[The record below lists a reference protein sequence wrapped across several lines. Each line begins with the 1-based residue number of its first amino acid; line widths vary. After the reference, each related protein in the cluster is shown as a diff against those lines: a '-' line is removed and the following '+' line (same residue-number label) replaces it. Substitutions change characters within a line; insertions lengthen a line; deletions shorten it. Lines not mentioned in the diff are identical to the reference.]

1 MRPTVIAIKSPAF
14 LLVAAC
20 AGAPTPHPGTDPAHM
35 PAASTTTQPTCDDW
49 STRTFFKSA
58 SASLVREC
66 LQAGAN
72 PHNPSP
78 YRSAI
83 LLAAEYATDP
93 LVIALVADAGADPN
107 LRTSNGS
114 TPLHT
119 AAALNPTPGIVDAL
133 VASGADIGARNA
145 HRQTPLHSAWR
156 NPNPAVVRALL
167 LSGADPVATDHH
179 GRFADPTGC
188 LNWNTAVFARLALLT
203 GFERCLARGSDV
215 HARDGD
221 GKTILHHAAAKA
233 DTSVI
238 ALLIRAGADV
248 KARSADGTAPLHEAA
263 RSERPAIVRLLLRAG
278 ADIHALAGLG
288 ATPLHSAAR
297 NEGAEIVTALL
308 DAGAEVDAGAGG
320 YGTPLLYALGH
331 GRNTGINEAPANALL
346 EAGAGVNAA
355 DSDGNTPLLET
366 LSENRPVGAASE
378 FALRLLALG
387 ADPNAGGEYGTTALH
402 LATYNAD
409 PALIRALLAAGADI
423 HARSYRA
430 RSALHAAAEA
440 SSPEII
446 TLLAAAGLDVDG
458 PDEDASTPLHL
469 AVSSRGHRS
478 PPRYREEPTWRSR
491 TFALLEA
498 DADPN
503 VRNGQGDTPLH
514 LAAGRPDTVL
524 VSGLVR
530 AGADVDARNGLGQTP
545 LHKARARSNFA
556 AIAKL
561 VELGADPEARDNA
574 GRIADPV
581 CYWDGGGNPFRSWSF
596 LANAPAESV
605 KGCVESGVPIDAP
618 GLEGVTPL
626 AGMVSTIGCC
636 ADFENVLRELVAA
649 GANVNARDEKG
660 RTPLHRAVFWSHA
673 YAESA
678 LVTVTSALLDAGADP
693 NARDH
698 GGSTPLHAAARAL
711 GRNSTVMP
719 LLAAAGADLDARDHE
734 GRTPLHLAHW
744 GSGYHPDP
752 ARVPTLLRL
761 GADPAARDSAGNSAD
776 PAACERWG
784 AESFFAVATAEIVA
798 GCLADGADARAL
810 VDSSF
815 SIRPFFHAAAR
826 TPDTAVISVLLQ
838 AGADVHGRHGL
849 RRYTPLHTTA
859 EHGTAGVVRAL
870 LEAGADVDAWAA
882 GFLVDH
888 GWSWTPLHLAAGQNP
903 EPGVAAALVG
913 AGADLEAR
921 SREGYTPLHQAATN
935 ANPAVTALLLEAGA
949 DVHAVSWTGE
959 TPLHVAARANSNPAV
974 LNLLLE
980 AGADVNAPD
989 PNGHAPLHKAA
1000 WYSAHPGIVNALIAG
1015 GAHVNA
1021 RDRDGHVPSGRRA
1034 NDRTPLWLASDRM
1047 GRDHPTWNAAVVE
1060 ALVRAG
1066 GNLELPDGAG
1076 RTPLHAAALRHPA
1089 VFPLLLRLGADP
1101 SARDEDGWTPL
1112 DYALKNRS
1120 LEGLEEVRRMREA
1133 SRPGSPPP

>member
-1 MRPTVIAIKSPAF
+1 
-14 LLVAAC
+14 
-20 AGAPTPHPGTDPAHM
+20 M
-35 PAASTTTQPTCDDW
+35 PAASTTTQPTCDAW

-58 SASLVREC
+58 SAALVREC
-66 LQAGAN
+66 LQAGAD

-78 YRSAI
+78 YSSAI
-83 LLAAEYATDP
+83 LLAAQYATDP
-93 LVIALVADAGADPN
+93 LVIALIADAGADPN

-145 HRQTPLHSAWR
+145 DRETPLHSAWR
-156 NPNPAVVRALL
+156 NPNPSVVRALL
-167 LSGADPVATDHH
+167 RSGADPVATDHH

-203 GFERCLARGSDV
+203 GFERCLARAAEV

-221 GKTILHHAAAKA
+221 GRTILHHAAANA

-238 ALLIRAGADV
+238 ALLMRAGADV
-248 KARSADGTAPLHEAA
+248 KARSADGTTPLHEAA
-263 RSERPAIVRLLLRAG
+263 RSEKPAIVRLLLRAG

-331 GRNTGINEAPANALL
+331 GWNTGINEAPANALL
-346 EAGAGVNAA
+346 EAGADVNAA
-355 DSDGNTPLLET
+355 DSDGDTPLLES
-366 LSENRPVGAASE
+366 LLEARPVGAVSE

-387 ADPNAGGEYGTTALH
+387 ADPNAGGEYGITALH

-409 PALIRALLAAGADI
+409 PALIHALVAAGGDI
-423 HARSYRA
+423 HARSYRG

-458 PDEDASTPLHL
+458 PDEESSTPLHL
-469 AVSSRGHRS
+469 AVSSRGNWS
-478 PPRYREEPTWRSR
+478 SLYGEEPTWRSR

-561 VELGADPEARDNA
+561 LELGADPEARDNA

-581 CYWDGGGNPFRSWSF
+581 CYWDGGNPFHYGWGF
-596 LANAPAESV
+596 LANSPAESV
-605 KGCVESGVPIDAP
+605 KGCLDGGVPVDAP
-618 GLEGVTPL
+618 GMEGVTPL
-626 AGMVSTIGCC
+626 AGMVSTVGCC

-649 GANVNARDEKG
+649 GADVNARDEKG
-660 RTPLHRAVFWSHA
+660 RTPLHRAVLWSHA
-673 YAESA
+673 YTEPA
-678 LVTVTSALLDAGADP
+678 LAAVTSALLDAGADP

-698 GGSTPLHAAARAL
+698 GGSTPLHAAARAT
-711 GRNSTVMP
+711 GKNSTVMP
-719 LLAAAGADLDARDHE
+719 LLAAAGGGLDARDHE
-734 GRTPLHLAHW
+734 GRTPLHLAHS
-744 GSGYHPDP
+744 GSGHHPDP

-798 GCLADGADARAL
+798 GCLADGADARTL
-810 VDSSF
+810 VDSF
-815 SIRPFFHAAAR
+815 PVVGRMFHDAWTPDPATRPIFHAAAR
-826 TPDTAVISVLLQ
+826 TPDPAVISVLLR

-849 RRYTPLHTTA
+849 WHYTPLHTAA

-882 GFLVDH
+882 GFLVDY

-903 EPGVAAALVG
+903 EPGVAAALVD
-913 AGADLEAR
+913 AGADIEAR
-921 SREGYTPLHQAATN
+921 SREGNTTLHQAATN
-935 ANPAVTALLLEAGA
+935 ANPDVTALLLEAGA

-959 TPLHVAARANSNPAV
+959 TPLHVAARTNSNPAV

-989 PNGHAPLHKAA
+989 PNGHTPLHKAA
-1000 WYSAHPGIVNALIAG
+1000 WYSAHPGIVNALIAA

-1021 RDRDGHVPSGRRA
+1021 RDPDGHVPYGRRA

-1101 SARDEDGWTPL
+1101 SARDEDGRTPL

-1133 SRPGSPPP
+1133 LRSGSSPP